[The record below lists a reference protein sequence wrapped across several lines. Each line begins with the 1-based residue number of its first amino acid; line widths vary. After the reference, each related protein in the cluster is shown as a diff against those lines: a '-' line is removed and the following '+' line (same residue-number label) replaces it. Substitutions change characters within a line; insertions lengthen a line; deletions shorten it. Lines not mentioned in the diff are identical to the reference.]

1 MTDRPRLTSLVQSR
15 STLSSSLLD
24 SGVTRWIPTF
34 DSDKYGLELRGAAL
48 EASAVGDR
56 IRKLGRLDPA
66 TVAFV
71 VVRLAA
77 TDRGDIREAIAA
89 VSSTSVGTRVCL
101 AIEHA
106 VLRDLDSAFI
116 RDERVG
122 LMLNLRDDTVPLSA
136 LTSSAI
142 EALYIEPD
150 FALRLSETIRGALLL
165 EMLRNMAHETGL
177 ASLGPSFQKGRE
189 DFGLPV
195 RFDYVAEGTIVDVLL
210 KHRLR

>member
-34 DSDKYGLELRGAAL
+34 DSDKYGLELGGAAL

-77 TDRGDIREAIAA
+77 TDRRDIREAMSA
-89 VSSTSVGTRVCL
+89 VVSASVATRVCL
-101 AIEHA
+101 SVEYP
-106 VLRDLDSAFI
+106 VLCDLDSACI

-122 LMLNLRDDTVPLSA
+122 LLLNIGDGTTPLSA
-136 LTSSAI
+136 LISDAI
-142 EALYIEPD
+142 EALRIEPD
-150 FALRLSETIRGALLL
+150 YAQQLSATTRGALLL
-165 EMLRNMAHETGL
+165 EMLRNLAHETGL
-177 ASLGPSFQKGRE
+177 ASLGPSLQDGTE
-189 DFGLPV
+189 NFGLPV
-195 RFDYVAEGTIVDVLL
+195 RFDYVAEGTIVDVLA